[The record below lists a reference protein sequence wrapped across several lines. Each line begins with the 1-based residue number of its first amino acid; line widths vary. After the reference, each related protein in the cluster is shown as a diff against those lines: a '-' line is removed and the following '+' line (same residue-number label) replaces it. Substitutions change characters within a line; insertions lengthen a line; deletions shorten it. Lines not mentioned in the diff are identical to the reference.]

1 MLLHIKSLSALI
13 GLTLFCTLF
22 CITTAQAKVFVCTKI
37 DGSVEYSDTPCSE
50 DSYDQWDTI
59 IIKTVQDHDPILKNI
74 SASEI
79 LKLAKEM
86 SIKNFSSAFNEKALF
101 IKALTI
107 NGKLNSSKVLESK
120 RIQEISSPEE
130 AFQSRFY
137 DMLNHPNISEVK
149 QMYVNDLSNRIME
162 REFYLSCSETSN
174 LERAV
179 TKRVTD
185 EFVNEIDKIERWLIE
200 STPSPLD
207 DPMVIL
213 GLYYSIDEDLQH
225 VYDTV
230 KSEHHKSLLSNAN
243 IVINNGKPCPQAP
256 PERLNMATS
265 TATVE
270 SSCIDDHFD
279 APYSIRWANEN
290 PSGSECYRLVQEV
303 RELGNNKNFNC
314 DDSVRSQWEHA
325 FNQAERR
332 GCKL

>member
-1 MLLHIKSLSALI
+1 VILS
-13 GLTLFCTLF
+13 
-22 CITTAQAKVFVCTKI
+22 QK
-37 DGSVEYSDTPCSE
+37 
-50 DSYDQWDTI
+50 
-59 IIKTVQDHDPILKNI
+59 
-74 SASEI
+74 I
-79 LKLAKEM
+79 LKLAREM
-86 SIKNFSSAFNEKALF
+86 SIKSFSSAFNEKALF
-101 IKALTI
+101 IKALAI
-107 NGKLNSSKVLESK
+107 NGKLNSSKVVESE
-120 RIQEISSPEE
+120 RIQGISSPEE

-137 DMLNHPNISEVK
+137 DMFKHPNISEVK
-149 QMYVNDLSNRIME
+149 QMYVNELGNRIME

-174 LERAV
+174 LEKAV

-185 EFVNEIDKIERWLIE
+185 EIFNEVDKIERWLI
-200 STPSPLD
+200 
-207 DPMVIL
+207 

-230 KSEHHKSLLSNAN
+230 KSEHQRSLLSNAN

-256 PERLNMATS
+256 PERRNMATS

-325 FNQAERR
+325 FKQADRR